1 MTEDQKSLEE
11 VTKKLK
17 NRGGGRKRVAKPLNV
32 ADLDLEKMG
41 PDARKQIEAA
51 LTDTDKTTVKK
62 DDEVLVVDKP
72 NKRVKRVKAR
82 EFSVSSRFFNAF
94 CLTKPQPSIGPDPHA
109 GDRCATEFAP
119 QRQFEFV
126 ISRQERRERQWCIL

>member
-17 NRGGGRKRVAKPLNV
+17 NRGGGRKRVTKPLNV

-82 EFSVSSRFFNAF
+82 EFVEQTDRKSV
-94 CLTKPQPSIGPDPHA
+94 
-109 GDRCATEFAP
+109 
-119 QRQFEFV
+119 V
-126 ISRQERRERQWCIL
+126 